1 MNLSINLEKTFI
13 QEAPLEQDYTQD
25 LDFKEEF
32 VRQNIED
39 DLSLERLGEAIE
51 NGGGLQSNKH
61 DEIIRKSIEAVKSLS
76 LEELNQKYDA
86 GMELSW

>member
-13 QEAPLEQDYTQD
+13 QEVPLEQDYTQD

-51 NGGGLQSNKH
+51 NGGGLQSSVH
-61 DEIIRKSIEAVKSLS
+61 DEIIRKSIEAVESLS
-76 LEELNQKYDA
+76 LEELNQKYNA